1 MKKLFDHQIS
11 GVAFLKE
18 KKRAILAD
26 EMGLGKTKQA
36 IHAAVEQPVLIVCP
50 ASLRLNWK
58 REIEDVYPDHNVV
71 VLRTKSDGEEKAR
84 WYIVNYDI
92 LYKWVE
98 WAKNMN
104 FPTTILDEAHYIKSK
119 SKRSEQ
125 ALELVKDIPN
135 VYLLTGTPILNR
147 PIEMFNMLKA
157 IKHPLG
163 KLRTTFARRYCGGQM
178 KTLVRDIL
186 NGRSFFV
193 DPKRSFPYR
202 AKKEQYRVFTFLDD
216 TGATHLDELR
226 SFTSDVILR
235 REKKDTLDLPE
246 KIITTTLYE
255 LIPEQRRAYEAA
267 WDEYLLW
274 LETHPDVSRDIE
286 NIKSAQQLVE
296 LMKLKQV
303 CS

>member
-1 MKKLFDHQIS
+1 MRATLSFEQTARILRHVATQAEANLMKKLFDHQIS

-163 KLRTTFARRYCGGQM
+163 KLRTTFARR
-178 KTLVRDIL
+178 T
-186 NGRSFFV
+186 
-193 DPKRSFPYR
+193 
-202 AKKEQYRVFTFLDD
+202 
-216 TGATHLDELR
+216 DENARQRHPEWTKL
-226 SFTSDVILR
+226 LR
-235 REKKDTLDLPE
+235 RS
-246 KIITTTLYE
+246 
-255 LIPEQRRAYEAA
+255 EA
-267 WDEYLLW
+267 EFPL
-274 LETHPDVSRDIE
+274 
-286 NIKSAQQLVE
+286 
-296 LMKLKQV
+296 
-303 CS
+303 